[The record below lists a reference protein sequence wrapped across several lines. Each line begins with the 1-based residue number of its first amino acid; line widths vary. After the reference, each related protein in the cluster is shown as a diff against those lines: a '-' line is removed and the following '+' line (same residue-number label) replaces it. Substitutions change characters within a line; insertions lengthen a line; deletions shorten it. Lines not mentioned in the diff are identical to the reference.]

1 MPSDTSM
8 PPSDANEPMPQDMP
22 NAGMPP
28 EGAPAD
34 GGDGSVMIQ
43 VPKSVF
49 DQIHQVVLGLAQ
61 TLEAAMQEVGKQKS
75 ATEAPSAPAAG
86 PTAPPAGP
94 SGPAMS
100 PDDEDL
106 ANFAQELNKKSNI
119 R

>member
-1 MPSDTSM
+1 M

-22 NAGMPP
+22 NAGMPS
-28 EGAPAD
+28 EG

-61 TLEAAMQEVGKQKS
+61 TLEAAMQEVGKQKGAAEAPS
-75 ATEAPSAPAAG
+75 APSAPAAG

-100 PDDEDL
+100 PDDEDS